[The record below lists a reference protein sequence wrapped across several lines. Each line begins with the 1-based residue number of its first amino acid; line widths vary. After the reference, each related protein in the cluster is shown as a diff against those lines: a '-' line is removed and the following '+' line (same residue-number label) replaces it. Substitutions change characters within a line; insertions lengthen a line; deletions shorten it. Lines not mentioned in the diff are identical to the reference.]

1 MTRLRRPYIPLS
13 VRVEVAERQLRE
25 QMEEPHPRGRE
36 AGTYWMFYANS
47 MPYLALSKRLDY
59 LLKYLFGDQPYQLD
73 HDPALSLRRY
83 SAGHDRYYPDANDP
97 NYLLYRAK
105 DRHLQKTTGRQP
117 GAERTVTSK
126 GSDVW
131 LKKKFDRIEGK
142 TKRRPKQKIPSRGFQ
157 KGRRKIN
164 AKTAKRW

>member
-25 QMEEPHPRGRE
+25 MMNETHPRGRD
-36 AGTYWMFYANS
+36 ASTYWMFYANS
-47 MPYLALSKRLDY
+47 MPYMALRKRLDY

-73 HDPALSLRRY
+73 HDPALSLRRVRFGNY
-83 SAGHDRYYPDANDP
+83 VPDANSPDH
-97 NYLLYRAK
+97 LVYRAK
-105 DRHLQKTTGRQP
+105 DGHLQKTTGRRP

-131 LKKKFDRIEGK
+131 LKKKFDRLEGR

-157 KGRRKIN
+157 KGKRKIN
-164 AKTAKRW
+164 AKRTTRK